1 MLFVEGRRSLRTSEK
16 DLFVDNGECPRFQ
29 IHQFVQLNA
38 ARFELN
44 FAFAVAIKSTLKD
57 IFKY

>member
-1 MLFVEGRRSLRTSEK
+1 MLFVEVGRRFGTSEK
-16 DLFVDNGECPRFQ
+16 DLSVDNGECLRSQ

-44 FAFAVAIKSTLKD
+44 FAFDVAIRSTLKD
-57 IFKY
+57 ISKC